1 MKYMILSDMDA
12 DLLEEAVND
21 ALGQGWEPIG
31 GVAVH
36 TIRDGSQYHQALIK
50 RETEEDARR

>member
-31 GVAVH
+31 GVAVEK
-36 TIRDGSQYHQALIK
+36 IEGGSQYCQALIK
-50 RETEEDARR
+50 RETEGDARR